1 MDFVTV
7 RELRAESGKV
17 WEKIEAGEE
26 IVITRNGKPFALLV
40 HTEPGELVFPVRAQ
54 VLKKDVAK
62 HHRRGAFPHRAGE
75 RLPHGRFVFRFWRTW
90 PGGQRGC
97 ERHDDQRQAQRCR
110 LLLHQSTLHVMHAD
124 SVHA

>member
-40 HTEPGELVFPVRAQ
+40 HTEPGELEEKLRALRALRFEAALRNMQ
-54 VLKKDVAK
+54 RIAREKGLDGMTMEEIDAEIAAARTE
-62 HHRRGAFPHRAGE
+62 RRE
-75 RLPHGRFVFRFWRTW
+75 RTQGGR
-90 PGGQRGC
+90 
-97 ERHDDQRQAQRCR
+97 
-110 LLLHQSTLHVMHAD
+110 
-124 SVHA
+124 